1 MPDWNQILDEIKAT
15 GTTHDSIR
23 RHYLNKLHE
32 ITNRNV
38 IIYYSGWLQKPNL
51 NVVGVS
57 DADMNGFM
65 TVIHELDRS
74 KGLDLVLHT
83 PGGNIAA
90 TEAIVNY
97 LRRLFGRDIRAFIPQ
112 LAMSAGTMIAC
123 ACKEIF
129 MGEHSSLGPIDPQLS
144 NIPAYG
150 VVEEFERARQE
161 ISQDPSTIP
170 IWQPILA
177 KYSPT
182 LVGECEKAIKWANAM
197 VIEWLRT
204 GMFAGLK
211 EAVKQ
216 QKSEEIVDKLADHSL
231 SKTHE
236 RHLSADYCKEIGLRV
251 YALEDD
257 RKLQDA
263 VLSVHHACIH
273 TLGATSAFKIIENH
287 SGKAFIQMAHQIVG
301 PGEP

>member
-1 MPDWNQILDEIKAT
+1 MPCQLGHKSHQSA
-15 GTTHDSIR
+15 
-23 RHYLNKLHE
+23 
-32 ITNRNV
+32 
-38 IIYYSGWLQKPNL
+38 
-51 NVVGVS
+51 
-57 DADMNGFM
+57 DAAKSEF
-65 TVIHELDRS
+65 L
-74 KGLDLVLHT
+74 T

-97 LRRLFGRDIRAFIPQ
+97 LRGFFGTDIRAFVPQ

-161 ISQDPSTIP
+161 IRQDPSTIP

-182 LVGECEKAIKWANAM
+182 LVGECEKAIKWANVM

-211 EAVKQ
+211 EEVKR
-216 QKSEEIVDKLADHSL
+216 QKSEEIVNKLADHSL

-236 RHLSADYCKEIGLRV
+236 RHLSADYCKEIGLKV
-251 YALEDD
+251 HLLESDE
-257 RKLQDA
+257 KLQDA
-263 VLSVHHACIH
+263 VLSVHHTCIH
-273 TLGATSAFKIIENH
+273 TLGATPAFKIIENH
-287 SGKAFIQMAHQIVG
+287 NGKAFIQMVHQVVT
-301 PGEP
+301 